1 MAGKGGM
8 DAMLKRLQEE
18 KENEALPAEQKLIVD
33 PNRVDAGTR
42 VSIDE
47 EEDVDPEEAD
57 AKRPKPVPK
66 KNRRGSKALMK
77 ELEDAH
83 ALADLNKEKYTR
95 LLADFDNMRARNE
108 KENAK
113 MFDYG
118 ASDAIEKLLPVIDN
132 FERALGS
139 VKEEEKTPFEEGIEM
154 IYKQLMDTL
163 NKIGVEPMNAEGKEF
178 DPNYHN
184 AVIHVKDENLGEN
197 IVVEEMQK
205 GYMYKDTVL
214 RHSMVKVAN

>member
-1 MAGKGGM
+1 MAGKGI

-47 EEDVDPEEAD
+47 EEDVDPEDAD

-66 KNRRGSKALMK
+66 KNRRGSKALMA
-77 ELEDAH
+77 ELEEAH
-83 ALADLNKEKYTR
+83 ALAENNKEKYTR

-118 ASDAIEKLLPVIDN
+118 ASDTLEKLLPVIDN
-132 FERALGS
+132 FERALEHLP
-139 VKEEEKTPFEEGIEM
+139 KENKTPFEEGIEM
-154 IYKQLMDTL
+154 IYKQMMETL
-163 NKIGVEPMNAEGKEF
+163 EKIGVKPMDAVGKPF

-184 AVIHVKDENLGEN
+184 AVIHVEDEEQGEN
-197 IVVEEMQK
+197 VVVEEMQK
-205 GYMYKDTVL
+205 GYMYKDQVL
-214 RHSMVKVAN
+214 RHAMVKVIN

>member
-1 MAGKGGM
+1 MAGKGM
-8 DAMLKRLQEE
+8 DAMLRRLQEE
-18 KENEALPAEQKLIVD
+18 KENEALPAEQKLVVD

-47 EEDVDPEEAD
+47 EEDVDPEDAE

-66 KNRRGSKALMK
+66 KSRRGSKALMA
-77 ELEDAH
+77 EIEEAH
-83 ALADLNKEKYTR
+83 ALADANKEKYTR

-108 KENAK
+108 KENSK

-118 ASDAIEKLLPVIDN
+118 AADTLEKLLPVIDN

-139 VKEEEKTPFEEGIEM
+139 VTEEEKTPFEEGIEM
-154 IYKQLMDTL
+154 IYKQMMDTL
-163 NKIGVEPMNAEGKEF
+163 AKIGVQPMDAVGKQF
-178 DPNYHN
+178 DPTYHN
-184 AVIHVKDENLGEN
+184 AVIHVVDENEGEN
-197 IVVEEMQK
+197 VVQEELQK

>member
-1 MAGKGGM
+1 MAGKGGI

-47 EEDVDPEEAD
+47 EEDVDPDDAE

-66 KNRRGSKALMK
+66 KSRRGSKALMA
-77 ELEDAH
+77 ELEEAH
-83 ALADLNKEKYTR
+83 ALANANKEKYTR

-118 ASDAIEKLLPVIDN
+118 ASDTLEKLLPVIDN

-139 VKEEEKTPFEEGIEM
+139 VTQEEKTPFEEGIEM
-154 IYKQLMDTL
+154 IYKQMMETL
-163 NKIGVEPMNAEGKEF
+163 QKIGVSAMDAVGKPF
-178 DPNYHN
+178 DPNLHN
-184 AVIHVKDENLGEN
+184 AVIHIEDEAYGEN
-197 IVVEEMQK
+197 VVVEEMQK